1 MKQAKVFTYSKQ
13 YQVKEFDVFILSKG
27 LNSGKPLDAP
37 CPNCFVISCSSKAIA
52 NYYGV
57 LCYGLHKAKHFHQLL
72 TGSVIPFLRIDD
84 FKKEIAIQ
92 CENINKNPEAFT
104 ADVNKI
110 KLMEEKQKVMQQQI
124 QLLGDLKRAILYRH
138 LKR

>member
-37 CPNCFVISCSSKAIA
+37 CPNCFVVSCSSKAIS

-57 LCYGLHKAKHFHQLL
+57 LCYGLHKAKHFHHLL

-84 FKKEIAIQ
+84 FKKEIATQ
-92 CENINKNPEAFT
+92 SEAVNKNPKAFE

-110 KLMEEKQKVMQQQI
+110 KLMEEKQKIMQQQI
-124 QLLGDLKRAILYRH
+124 QLLSDLKRAILYRH